1 MDITQIKSPPAQL
14 DVEPKVVKD
23 KSGSSSPVKD
33 STNSNVAEKIA
44 QLQTES
50 ALKKKQTETTT
61 EQVTEKLTRQVSK
74 MNEFVQNIQRDLK
87 FSVDDDSGKTVVK
100 VFNAHTKELV
110 RQIPSEEALL
120 LAERIKENRDATSG
134 LILKVEV

>member
-1 MDITQIKSPPAQL
+1 MDITQLKSPPAQL
-14 DVEPKVVKD
+14 DVELKVVKD
-23 KSGSSSPVKD
+23 NSGSSSQTKD
-33 STNSNVAEKIA
+33 SGNVADKVA
-44 QLQTES
+44 KLQAEA
-50 ALKKKQTETTT
+50 ALQKKKAEPST
-61 EQVTEKLTRQVSK
+61 EQMTEKLTKQVRK

-100 VFNAHTKELV
+100 VFNTHTKELV

-120 LAERIKENRDATSG
+120 LAERIKENRDETSG

>member
-1 MDITQIKSPPAQL
+1 MDITQLKGPQAQL
-14 DVEPKVVKD
+14 DVELKVVKD
-23 KSGSSSPVKD
+23 NSGSSSQAK
-33 STNSNVAEKIA
+33 SGNVADKVA
-44 QLQTES
+44 KLQAEAT
-50 ALKKKQTETTT
+50 LQKKQAEPST
-61 EQVTEKLTRQVSK
+61 EQMTEKLTKQVRK

-100 VFNAHTKELV
+100 VFNTHTKELV

-120 LAERIKENRDATSG
+120 LAERIKENRDETSG